1 MAQFDVM
8 VKLVVEADDETDA
21 FLRVES
27 AKWDLFTGN
36 GIQDADVQ
44 SVDERVAQAA

>member
-21 FLRVES
+21 FLRVEGAAES
-27 AKWDLFTGN
+27 MVSGAIL
-36 GIQDADVQ
+36 DADVQ
-44 SVDERVAQAA
+44 SVDEKVAQAA